1 MSVSITVNEYLN
13 TKMKKLTV
21 SAKEDFKKTKRIRKK
36 IEFHKKKRERK
47 KTVTETTIGES

>member
-13 TKMKKLTV
+13 AKMKKLTV

-36 IEFHKKKRERK
+36 N
-47 KTVTETTIGES
+47 